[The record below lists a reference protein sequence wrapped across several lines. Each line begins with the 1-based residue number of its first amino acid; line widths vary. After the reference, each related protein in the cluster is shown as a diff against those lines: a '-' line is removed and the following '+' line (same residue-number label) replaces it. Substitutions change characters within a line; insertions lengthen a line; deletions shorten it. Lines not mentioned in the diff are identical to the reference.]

1 MSKYEPRSY
10 DFTSPLFFFPIIWGY
25 EPSKPRE
32 GTRDDHQFCYK
43 EMTTVFTGTTEKAS
57 FPPDF
62 KKVME
67 SRSKEKSEAKWQ
79 EQRHRGSKQGHSR
92 QMVDT
97 TQERGWSWAC
107 RGAVSKR
114 QSQRGVMQSQTISIP
129 GGSVVKTLLCN
140 AGGAGS
146 IPSQGT
152 KIPRAVQHGQK
163 IKNKN

>member
-10 DFTSPLFFFPIIWGY
+10 DFTRPLFVFPIIWGC

-32 GTRDDHQFCYK
+32 GSRDDHQFCYR
-43 EMTTVFTGTTEKAS
+43 ETTTVFTRTTEKPS

-67 SRSKEKSEAKWQ
+67 FGSKEKPEAKRQ
-79 EQRHRGSKQGHSR
+79 EQRHGGSKQGPSR

-97 TQERGWSWAC
+97 TQEHGWSWAC
-107 RGAVSKR
+107 GGAVSKR
-114 QSQRGVMQSQTISIP
+114 QSQRGVMHSQTISIP
-129 GGSVVKTLLCN
+129 GGSVVKTVLCN
-140 AGGAGS
+140 VGGTGL
-146 IPSQGT
+146 IPGQGT
-152 KIPRAVQHGQK
+152 KIPHAMQHGQK